1 MKGLGQWIVLVS
13 LALGL
18 GGGVQAADPLMT
30 ELDQLFA
37 GRDEI
42 QNLQKADALLSA
54 DLGKQ
59 PSRYESLWR
68 AARIKYYLAGMQKEK
83 AQKNRLFEEGMN
95 LSRRAVEVEP
105 SRPEGHFWLAAN
117 CGEFAD
123 LRGVWA
129 SLRLLSTIRQEFEKV
144 VQIAP
149 GFEQGKAY
157 LALGEMKLRLP
168 SLLGGDDL
176 KGIQYLQEGLRLAPG
191 NHELKISLAA
201 VYLQKHREAEA
212 RPLLEQ
218 VLKTVDPSMTDR
230 ELSEVRQ
237 QAQRK
242 LSTLERRQ

>member
-1 MKGLGQWIVLVS
+1 MKGFRQWIVLVS
-13 LALGL
+13 LVFCLS
-18 GGGVQAADPLMT
+18 GGVQAADPSMA

-42 QNLQKADALLSA
+42 QNLQKADALLSVI
-54 DLGKQ
+54 LRKQ
-59 PSRYESLWR
+59 PSQYEFIWR
-68 AARIKYYLAGMQKEK
+68 AARIKYYLAGTQREKSQKS
-83 AQKNRLFEEGMN
+83 RFFEEGMN

-144 VQIAP
+144 LQIAP

-157 LALGEMKLRLP
+157 LALGEMKMRLP

-191 NHELKISLAA
+191 NHELKVSLATA
-201 VYLQKHREAEA
+201 YLQKHREAEA
-212 RPLLEQ
+212 RSLLEQ
-218 VLKTVDPSMTDR
+218 VLKSVDPSMTSR
-230 ELSEVRQ
+230 ELNDVRE
-237 QAQRK
+237 QAQQK